1 MFLLYGIVWMRQN
14 ILSFILYSLS
24 FLVSVDQV
32 LSLYSTMCV
41 RVNGCWF
48 SMRVE

>member
-1 MFLLYGIVWMRQN
+1 MRQD
-14 ILSFILYSLS
+14 ILPFIFHPLS

-41 RVNGCWF
+41 RVNGC
-48 SMRVE
+48 